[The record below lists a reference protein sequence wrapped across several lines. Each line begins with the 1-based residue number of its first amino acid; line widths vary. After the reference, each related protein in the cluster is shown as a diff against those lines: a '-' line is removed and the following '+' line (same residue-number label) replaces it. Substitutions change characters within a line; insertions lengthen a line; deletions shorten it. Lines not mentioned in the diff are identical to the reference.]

1 MHIEQ
6 LRLTAFGPFTGG
18 SVNLRP
24 GLNILYGP
32 NEAGKSSALR
42 AIHSLLFGVPSR
54 TGDNFLHS
62 YGQLRVGGVLVRED
76 DQRLD
81 CVRRKGNKATLRD
94 GADDKQLDE
103 TVLDRFLGAVDAEF
117 FRSVF
122 GIDHERLRAGG
133 EEVIR
138 GEGRVGELLF
148 AAGGV
153 SHLREIQQKLETET
167 AQLFKARAH
176 QRRINSAVS
185 RLDQLRAEVREAQ
198 VSSEEWGRHDAE
210 RTRLLQQAD
219 GLRTEL
225 ADAEAAKE
233 RLSRISAAW
242 PTLSS
247 WKAKCADLQA
257 LGDAVLLPVDAEKR
271 RTEANEQL
279 SLAQAALRQAYE
291 QLERVNEQLTD
302 LPTPDVVLGE
312 QERIDQ
318 LYRRLGSHEKAV
330 EDRGKL
336 DSSGRA
342 ARHNARQSIEKLGW
356 SVSLKEVEKNRL
368 ADHKKVTIRSL
379 AKQHGEIVQRLSSAT
394 KLNVK
399 SDKRLQTLE
408 QELTGASVGSETKG
422 LTQALADANSV
433 LDVFAGL
440 EARRETI
447 NRLRR
452 EADEALARLPLW
464 SGTLDELRRMKTPGE
479 AAVEEFDERR
489 RDITTRLSALQ
500 ERLQENTESEANLL
514 EKLAALEKGGVVP
527 TEAELLEARA
537 VRDRGLRLAVDTLE
551 GRTPNATEVDEYVGE
566 AGEGEGL
573 STALAP
579 SVLRAD
585 EVVDRLRREA
595 DHVAAKAQLVTQ
607 RDSLSRQR
615 QNLTSS
621 IAAVEDEQGR
631 YAEEWDSRWTSSG
644 LTPLS
649 PPEMRSWLRQHAQL
663 MESASEVTSQSEALD
678 ADERQ
683 CELARAALGKEL
695 ATVGIEAALTSLD
708 GLANHAHEHVESSR
722 RERSRREQLAAD
734 IERVKVESDEAG
746 EELREA
752 EGALNAWR
760 ASWAEVM
767 ALLQLSG
774 DALPDEAESVLTNLD
789 QLFRELD
796 EADRLGRRIFGIDKT
811 AEEFLQA
818 AQDLASVIA
827 PDLAGRPVEEV
838 VATLNARVSEA
849 RRIDQ
854 QVKTLT
860 EQRATQEGLVRDAE
874 ASAAKSQAV
883 LDGLLIEAGCTNTQE
898 LSKAI
903 ERSTQKRTLQQQVEE
918 LNTQLAPH
926 CGGQTLDEFQADA
939 ATEDP
944 DRLASK
950 MAEVEGLVTR
960 LREEREASLTGA
972 EREASALTRFDGGD
986 AAAEKEALRQS
997 LLAQV
1002 EEDVREYVVTTV
1014 ASNLLR
1020 RAIER
1025 YQERSQGPVLSLASD
1040 RFQKLTCG
1048 AFAGLKA
1055 DYDESGNDTLVGVRA
1070 DGSSPLRVE
1079 GMSEGSRDQLYL
1091 ALRLATLEHWFDH
1104 HEPVPFIVDDVLLSF
1119 DNARAEATLGALI
1132 ELSARTQVLF
1142 FTHHDHLVSL
1152 AKKVGD
1158 AHSGDSSVH
1167 VATAWDGKL
1176 LSKPS

>member
-1 MHIEQ
+1 
-6 LRLTAFGPFTGG
+6 
-18 SVNLRP
+18 
-24 GLNILYGP
+24 LYGP

-42 AIHSLLFGVPSR
+42 AIHSLLFGVPPR
-54 TGDNFLHS
+54 TADNFLHS
-62 YGQLRVGGVLVRED
+62 YGQLRVGGVLVRGD
-76 DQRLD
+76 DQRLE

-94 GADDKQLDE
+94 GEDDKQLDE
-103 TVLDRFLGAVDAEF
+103 SVLDQFLGAVDADF

-153 SHLREIQQKLETET
+153 SHLREIQQKLEAET
-167 AQLFKARAH
+167 AQLFRARA
-176 QRRINSAVS
+176 QQPSINSAVS

-210 RTRLLQQAD
+210 RTRLLEQAER
-219 GLRTEL
+219 LRTEL

-257 LGDAVLLPVDAEKR
+257 LEDAVLLAVDAEKR
-271 RTEANEQL
+271 RTAANEQL
-279 SLAQAALRQAYE
+279 SLAHSTLRLAQE
-291 QLERVNEQLTD
+291 QLERVNEQLSD
-302 LPTPDVVLGE
+302 LPAPDAVLGE

-318 LYRRLGSHEKAV
+318 LYRRLGSHEKNA
-330 EDRGKL
+330 EDRGTL
-336 DSSGRA
+336 EARRRA
-342 ARHNARQSIEKLGW
+342 ARNNARQTVERLGW
-356 SVSLKEVEKNRL
+356 NVSLEEVEKSRL

-379 AKQHGEIVQRLSSAT
+379 AKQHGEIVQRLSSAK
-394 KLNVK
+394 KLSAK
-399 SDKRLQTLE
+399 STKRLQ
-408 QELTGASVGSETKG
+408 ELQQQLAGASLGSETKM
-422 LTQALADANSV
+422 LTQALSEANAV

-440 EARRETI
+440 EARRDTI
-447 NRLRR
+447 SRLRR

-464 SGTLDELRRMKTPGE
+464 SGTLDELRRMKTPAE

-489 RDITTRLSALQ
+489 RDITTRLNTLQ
-500 ERLQENTESEANLL
+500 ERRQEIAQSEANLL
-514 EKLAALEKGGVVP
+514 EKLAALEKGDMVP

-537 VRDRGLRLAVDTLE
+537 VRDRGVRLAVDTLE
-551 GRTPNATEVDEYVGE
+551 GRTPESTQVEKFIGEVR
-566 AGEGEGL
+566 EGDAL
-573 STALAP
+573 SSALGP

-595 DHVAAKAQLVTQ
+595 DHVAAKAQLVSQ
-607 RDSLSRQR
+607 QDSLGRQK
-615 QNLTSS
+615 QILTSS
-621 IAAVEDEQGR
+621 IAAAEDEQRR
-631 YAEEWDSRWTSSG
+631 YAEEWNSRWAQSG
-644 LTPLS
+644 LTPQS

-663 MESASEVTSQSEALD
+663 LEAASEVTSQSETLD
-678 ADERQ
+678 ADKQR
-683 CELARAALGKEL
+683 CESARTSLLKVL
-695 ATVGIEAALTSLD
+695 EAAGLEAVCTDLD
-708 GLANHAHEHVESSR
+708 GLADHAHEHIESSR
-722 RERSRREQLAAD
+722 LERSRREQLAAD
-734 IERVKVESDEAG
+734 IERVKVESDEAS

-752 EGALNAWR
+752 EESLNAWQ
-760 ASWAEVM
+760 ASWAEAM
-767 ALLQLSG
+767 ALLQLPG
-774 DALPDEAESVLTNLD
+774 DALPEEAESMLSNLD

-796 EADRLGRRIFGIDKT
+796 EADGFRGRVYGIDKT
-811 AEEFLQA
+811 AEEFSQA
-818 AQDLASVIA
+818 AQDLASAIA

-838 VATLNARVSEA
+838 VATLNTRVGEA

-874 ASAAKSQAV
+874 TSAAKSQAV
-883 LDGLLIEAGCTNTQE
+883 LDGLLSEAGCTNTQE
-898 LSKAI
+898 LSRAI
-903 ERSTQKRTLQQQVEE
+903 ERSAQKRSLQQQVEE
-918 LNTQLAPH
+918 LKTQLTPH
-926 CGGQTLDEFQADA
+926 CGGQTLEEFQADA

-950 MAEVEGLVTR
+950 VAELESVIVG
-960 LREEREASLTGA
+960 LREKREESLTA
-972 EREASALTRFDGGD
+972 AQREASALARFDGGD

-997 LLAQV
+997 LLAKV
-1002 EEDVREYVVTTV
+1002 EVDVREYAVTTV
-1014 ASNLLR
+1014 ASTLLR

-1040 RFQKLTCG
+1040 RFQELTCG

-1055 DYDESGNDTLVGVRA
+1055 DYDESGKDILVGVRA
-1070 DGSSPLRVE
+1070 DGSGVLRVE

-1119 DNARAEATLGALI
+1119 DDARAEATLGALM
-1132 ELSARTQVLF
+1132 ELSTRTQVLF

-1158 AHSGDSSVH
+1158 AHSSDSSVH
-1167 VATAWDGKL
+1167 VVTAWNGN
-1176 LSKPS
+1176 S